1 MSFLNGSDR
10 AFHSST
16 VLLSVECR
24 VLRRE
29 LRPLVWVILEEVA
42 LDAVVEDDAR
52 LVARTS
58 ARRVAERLRV
68 DPGTAATALRA
79 LRQRGLVSLEREK
92 VPGGRFDMSV
102 YELRSISGLSVVR
115 LDGSV
120 VTHGDGSARR
130 SRPSTA
136 SAAQPAPSLQ
146 CPGQESFDR
155 ESEPA

>member
-1 MSFLNGSDR
+1 MSSSYRGERGSDTW
-10 AFHSST
+10 A
-16 VLLSVECR
+16 VLLSGECR
-24 VLRRE
+24 ALRCE

-42 LDAVVEDDAR
+42 LDAVVEDDR

-58 ARRVAERLRV
+58 ARQVAERLRV

-92 VPGGRFDMSV
+92 VPGGRFGLSV
-102 YELRSISGLSVVR
+102 YELRSVSGLSVVR
-115 LDGSV
+115 FDGSV

-136 SAAQPAPSLQ
+136 SAAQPGPSLQ
-146 CPGQESFDR
+146 CPGQESFDLD
-155 ESEPA
+155 SEPA

>member
-10 AFHSST
+10 AFDSST

-29 LRPLVWVILEEVA
+29 LGPLVWVILEEVA
-42 LDAVVEDDAR
+42 LDAVVEDDR

-58 ARRVAERLRV
+58 ARQVAERLRV

-130 SRPSTA
+130 SLPSTA

-146 CPGQESFDR
+146 CPGQESFDLG
-155 ESEPA
+155 SEPA